1 MTGSHLFTQRYA
13 FIPQFTSGSNSQS
26 SENGAKMIKCEK
38 QMEKKVHILK
48 NVLKKRNPQLE
59 LLDLIF
65 SAPHFVS
72 RQNSPL
78 NLHQAD
84 TISRK

>member
-1 MTGSHLFTQRYA
+1 MKY
-13 FIPQFTSGSNSQS
+13 
-26 SENGAKMIKCEK
+26 
-38 QMEKKVHILK
+38 KVHILK

-84 TISRK
+84 TIARK